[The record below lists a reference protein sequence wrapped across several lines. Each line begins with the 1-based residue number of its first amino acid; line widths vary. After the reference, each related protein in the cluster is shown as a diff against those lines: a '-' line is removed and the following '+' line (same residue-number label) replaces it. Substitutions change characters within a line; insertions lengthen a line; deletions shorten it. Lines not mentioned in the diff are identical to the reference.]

1 MDPPYRILLVD
12 DEPSILDL
20 LKLQFESEGYA
31 VYTARNASEALDRL
45 SHTPDLILLDINMS
59 GTNGLELC
67 SSIRNFVSCP
77 ILFLTARISEQDKIS
92 GLMAGGDDYITKPFS
107 MKELL
112 ARVSAHL
119 RREERSSCK
128 SLRNFSEELIIDYGK
143 RDVYIHGQP
152 VSLSK
157 KEFEI
162 VQLLSRHAGQ
172 VFDRERMYDLL
183 WGIDGT
189 GDSTVIKEHIRK
201 IRLKFA
207 EYTDKT
213 YIATVWGV
221 GYKWIN

>member
-1 MDPPYRILLVD
+1 MNPPYRILLVD

-128 SLRNFSEELIIDYGK
+128 SLGKFSEELIIDYGK
-143 RDVYIHGQP
+143 RDVYIFGEFQP
-152 VSLSK
+152 YFTDVFLYHRAVSGSIDSPEKIIHPFTVKNL
-157 KEFEI
+157 
-162 VQLLSRHAGQ
+162 AG
-172 VFDRERMYDLL
+172 MS
-183 WGIDGT
+183 G
-189 GDSTVIKEHIRK
+189 
-201 IRLKFA
+201 
-207 EYTDKT
+207 
-213 YIATVWGV
+213 
-221 GYKWIN
+221 